1 MTEKLP
7 ENRTEKKN
15 TRFSG
20 LLNRTTAPADPIPEV
35 KAEPEPAAPPPPP
48 AVVAPKMGRPAGK
61 KTNPEYT
68 QVTVYLRKEVH
79 RQAKKLLIDDGRE
92 FSELVDELVS
102 RWASDTQ
109 SSGSLKC

>member
-1 MTEKLP
+1 M
-7 ENRTEKKN
+7 TEKKN

-20 LLNRTTAPADPIPEV
+20 VLNRTTAPAEPVPEP
-35 KAEPEPAAPPPPP
+35 KAEADPAPPPTS
-48 AVVAPKMGRPAGK
+48 AVVVPKMGRPAGK

-79 RQAKKLLIDDGRE
+79 RQAKKILIDDGRE

-102 RWASDTQ
+102 KWVSDF
-109 SSGSLKC
+109 

>member
-7 ENRTEKKN
+7 ENRTEKK

-20 LLNRTTAPADPIPEV
+20 LLNRTTVPADPAPEV
-35 KAEPEPAAPPPPP
+35 KAEPELAPLPASPPPPTL
-48 AVVAPKMGRPAGK
+48 VAPKMGRPAGK

-102 RWASDTQ
+102 KWASDTQ
-109 SSGSLKC
+109 KSGN